1 MKVEWKLFDD
11 DRPILCY
18 QSWEAVLN
26 YILQYGNLPTLIIY
40 EKVSK
45 KNENLLEK

>member
-18 QSWEAVLN
+18 
-26 YILQYGNLPTLIIY
+26 
-40 EKVSK
+40 
-45 KNENLLEK
+45 